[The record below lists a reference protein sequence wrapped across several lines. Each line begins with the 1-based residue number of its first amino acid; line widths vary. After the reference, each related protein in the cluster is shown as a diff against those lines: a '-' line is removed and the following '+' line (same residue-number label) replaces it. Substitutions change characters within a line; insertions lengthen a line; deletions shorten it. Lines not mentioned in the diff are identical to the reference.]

1 MESFYNIHY
10 HLLEH
15 IGNPVRRSLANE
27 IDWSH
32 NLIGIKGSRGI
43 GKTTF
48 LLQFALEKFGKSR
61 SCLYIDM
68 NNFYF
73 CGRRLVDFAGE
84 FHNNGG
90 RVLGVTARA
99 ESLQAALD
107 KAYANVDEIH
117 FEDCFSRRDIGKRAL
132 SAKND

>member
-90 RVLGVTARA
+90 RVLLIDQIFKYQGWS
-99 ESLQAALD
+99 EALRRCYD
-107 KAYANVDEIH
+107 MLPELSSPR
-117 FEDCFSRRDIGKRAL
+117 SRWKT
-132 SAKND
+132 